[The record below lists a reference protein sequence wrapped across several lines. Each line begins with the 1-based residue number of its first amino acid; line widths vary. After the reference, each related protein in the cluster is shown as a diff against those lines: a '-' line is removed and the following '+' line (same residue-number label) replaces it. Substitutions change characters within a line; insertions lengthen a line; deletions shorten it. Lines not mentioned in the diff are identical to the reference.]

1 MTIKGKLYLIMA
13 VTVVGILAIGG
24 SSLIGMNF
32 VKGKLNVLTERSTPY
47 QLKTIELQRA
57 VQEHTSGLMKL
68 AAVETMAEFA
78 AAKGDIEKSQES
90 VVALSKDLASFTNA
104 ASSVAGVEQLSIITK
119 EMIAVTEAHLKSEEA
134 GRKAD
139 QLMKQK
145 LQQIAQKLRSLDS
158 SMRKTQTGSMS
169 QLSASNQG
177 VKKITQKM
185 RDVQNAGNALSE
197 VKQAVLEVAAAD
209 GKTGVVVATSKFN
222 AATRKLAS
230 SDMVKAD
237 PVAAK
242 PLLEGVA
249 DVKERVTGADGLIP
263 QKNSMIS
270 ALDDEKRKK
279 FAQTLAQTMQ
289 RMSQMTVVMGDII
302 EKAGEDF
309 ANEDSRFDASLKGA
323 DTASSI
329 LGVSSELI
337 AEGSEISRLIRDIF
351 TVTNEKE
358 LSATKAAMNAAFSRT
373 VALQAKVGGKKS
385 ARGDG
390 AAAVNSVIGSLNE
403 VRGLLLAKDGVADTI
418 EHLLAVK
425 KQSAD
430 LSAKL
435 REHVIA
441 QREEGKKGMT
451 TAQAEQEKAVKSVN
465 SVFRTNIA
473 TVSILGLAVL
483 IIGVLLSTLV
493 LRSIS
498 KPITEL
504 SQMAERFGGGD
515 FSGRL
520 DDKRKD
526 EFGALALHFN
536 VATAKLAEITQGLRS
551 AIADLNMGAK
561 DLAKS
566 SVELSNGAA
575 KQATESNQAAS
586 AMTEMA
592 QTIDDVARNAH
603 TAATESGNALAR
615 ATTGREVVGR
625 TVSGMEQIAASVR
638 DAAGVIEALGD
649 SSTKIGDI
657 ISTINDIA
665 DQTNL
670 LALNAA
676 IEAARAG
683 EAGMGFAVVADEVRR
698 LAQQTADAT
707 KEIATTIGQIQKDTE
722 RSVSA
727 MRQGTVKVEEGI
739 TLAHEAN
746 QSLEAIVEASGQSV
760 NVVNQIA
767 VAAEEQSAVAG
778 QVSHGVEQIAAIT
791 RDAETAADNISK
803 SAAHLNELAGEL
815 DRMAAWFRV

>member
-1 MTIKGKLYLIMA
+1 
-13 VTVVGILAIGG
+13 
-24 SSLIGMNF
+24 
-32 VKGKLNVLTERSTPY
+32 
-47 QLKTIELQRA
+47 

-68 AAVETMAEFA
+68 AAAQTIAEFS
-78 AAKGDIEKSQES
+78 AAKSDIEKSQE
-90 VVALSKDLASFTNA
+90 VVSGLSKDLASFTGTNT
-104 ASSVAGVEQLSIITK
+104 ASGVEQLEAITK
-119 EMIAVTEAHLKSEEA
+119 DMVTVTESRLKAEEA
-134 GRKAD
+134 GHKAD
-139 QLMKQK
+139 LLMKQK
-145 LQQIAQKLRSLDS
+145 LQQIAQKLRSLDN
-158 SMRKTQTGSMS
+158 SMRKTQSGSMS

-185 RDVQNAGNALSE
+185 RDVSNAGNALSE

-209 GKTGVVVATSKFN
+209 SKTGVVVASSKFN
-222 AATRKLAS
+222 VATRKLAG

-237 PVAAK
+237 PVAAR
-242 PLLEGVA
+242 PLLEGIT
-249 DVKERVTGADGLIP
+249 DVKERVIGADGLIP
-263 QKNSMIS
+263 QKS
-270 ALDDEKRKK
+270 AFLATPDDEKRKK
-279 FAQTLAQTMQ
+279 FTQTVAQTMQ
-289 RMSQMTVVMGDII
+289 RMAQMTVVMGDIV
-302 EKAGEDF
+302 EKAGDEF
-309 ANEDSRFDASLKGA
+309 THEDSRFDASLKGA

-351 TVTNEKE
+351 TVTNAKE
-358 LSATKAAMNAAFSRT
+358 LADTKAAMNAAFGRT
-373 VALQAKVGGKKS
+373 TALQSKVGGKKN
-385 ARGDG
+385 GKNDG
-390 AAAVNSVIGSLNE
+390 AAAVGGVIASLNE
-403 VRGLLLAKDGVADTI
+403 VRGLLLAKEGVADTI
-418 EHLLAVK
+418 DHLLTVK

-451 TAQAEQEKAVKSVN
+451 AAQGEQEKAVKSVN

-483 IIGVLLSTLV
+483 IIGVLLSGLV

-498 KPITEL
+498 KPIHEL
-504 SQMAERFGGGD
+504 SEMARRFGGGD

-526 EFGALALHFN
+526 EFGALAVNFN
-536 VATAKLAEITQGLRS
+536 AATAKLAEITQGLRR
-551 AIADLNMGAK
+551 AIADLNSGAQQ
-561 DLAKS
+561 LAKES
-566 SVELSNGAA
+566 GDLSAGAA
-575 KQATESNQAAS
+575 RQSSESTQAAS
-586 AMTEMA
+586 AMTEMT

-615 ATTGREVVGR
+615 ATSGREVVGR
-625 TVSGMEQIAASVR
+625 TVAGMEHIAASVR
-638 DAAGVIEALGD
+638 DASQVIEALGD

-657 ISTINDIA
+657 ISAINDIA

-698 LAQQTADAT
+698 LAQQTAEAT
-707 KEIATTIGQIQKDTE
+707 REIAATIGQIQKDTE

-727 MRQGTVKVEEGI
+727 MRQGTVKVDEGI

-746 QSLEAIVEASGQSV
+746 NSLAAIVEASGQSV
-760 NVVNQIA
+760 TVVNQIA
-767 VAAEEQSAVAG
+767 VAAEEQAAVAG

-803 SAAHLNELAGEL
+803 AAAHLNELAGEL
-815 DRMAAWFRV
+815 DRMAAWFKV

>member
-13 VTVVGILAIGG
+13 VTVIGILAIGG
-24 SSLIGMNF
+24 SSLVGMNF
-32 VKGKLNVLTERSTPY
+32 VRGKLNVLTERSTPY

-57 VQEHTSGLMKL
+57 IQEHTSGLMKL
-68 AAVETMAEFA
+68 AAAQTPAEFS
-78 AAKGDIEKSQES
+78 AAKSEIEKSQEA
-90 VVALSKDLASFTNA
+90 VTGLAKELASFTGTSTAGGVDQLA
-104 ASSVAGVEQLSIITK
+104 AITK
-119 EMIAVTEAHLKSEEA
+119 DMIAVTESRLKAEEA

-158 SMRKTQTGSMS
+158 SMRKSQTGSMS

-197 VKQAVLEVAAAD
+197 VKQSVLEIAAAD
-209 GKTGVVVATSKFN
+209 GKTGVVVASSKFN
-222 AATRKLAS
+222 VATRKLAG

-242 PLLEGVA
+242 PLMEGVT
-249 DVKERVTGADGLIP
+249 DVKDRVSGADGLIP
-263 QKNSMIS
+263 QKN
-270 ALDDEKRKK
+270 ALLAAPDDEKRKK
-279 FAQTLAQTMQ
+279 FTQTLAQTMQ
-289 RMSQMTVVMGDII
+289 RMAQMTVVMGDIV
-302 EKAGEDF
+302 EKAGDDF

-351 TVTNEKE
+351 TVSNPKE
-358 LSATKAAMNAAFSRT
+358 LADTKAAMNAAFGRAS
-373 VALQAKVGGKKS
+373 ALQAKVGGKKS
-385 ARGDG
+385 GKGNG
-390 AAAVNSVIGSLNE
+390 AAAVGSVVASLNE

-418 EHLLAVK
+418 DHLLTVK

-465 SVFRTNIA
+465 AVFRTNIA

-483 IIGVLLSTLV
+483 AIGVLLSGLV

-498 KPITEL
+498 KPISEL

-526 EFGALALHFN
+526 EFGALAVHFN
-536 VATAKLAEITQGLRS
+536 AATAKLAEITQGLRR
-551 AIADLNMGAK
+551 AIADLNMGAQELAHASG
-561 DLAKS
+561 DLSTGASRQS
-566 SVELSNGAA
+566 S
-575 KQATESNQAAS
+575 ESTQAAS

-592 QTIDDVARNAH
+592 QTIDDVAHNAH
-603 TAATESGNALAR
+603 TAASESGNALAR
-615 ATTGREVVGR
+615 ATTGREVVER
-625 TVSGMEQIAASVR
+625 TVTGMEHIAVSVR
-638 DAAGVIEALGD
+638 DAAIVIEALGN

-707 KEIATTIGQIQKDTE
+707 KEIAVTIGHIQKDTE
-722 RSVSA
+722 RSVTA
-727 MRQGTVKVEEGI
+727 MRQGTERVAEGI

-746 QSLEAIVEASGQSV
+746 DSLAAIVAASSQSV
-760 NVVNQIA
+760 TVVNQIA

-791 RDAETAADNISK
+791 CDAEIAAENISK
-803 SAAHLNELAGEL
+803 LATHLNELAGEL

>member
-1 MTIKGKLYLIMA
+1 MTIKSKLYLIMA
-13 VTVVGILAIGG
+13 VTVIGILAIGG

-32 VKGKLNVLTERSTPY
+32 VKSKLNVLTERSTPY

-68 AAVETMAEFA
+68 AAAQTAAEFNTA
-78 AAKGDIEKSQES
+78 RGEIVKSQES
-90 VVALSKDLASFTNA
+90 VSGLAKDLASFTGDG
-104 ASSVAGVEQLSIITK
+104 ASSGVEQLAAITK
-119 EMIAVTEAHLKSEEA
+119 DMIATTELRLKAEES
-134 GRKAD
+134 GRNAD
-139 QLMKQK
+139 LLMKQK

-158 SMRKTQTGSMS
+158 SMRKSQTGSMS

-185 RDVQNAGNALSE
+185 RDVQNAGTALSE

-209 GKTGVVVATSKFN
+209 GKTGVIVATSKFN
-222 AATRKLAS
+222 AATRKLAG

-237 PVAAK
+237 PTAAK
-242 PLLEGVA
+242 PLLEGVT

-263 QKNSMIS
+263 QKNAILAAS
-270 ALDDEKRKK
+270 DDEKRKK
-279 FAQTLAQTMQ
+279 FSQTLAQTMQ
-289 RMSQMTVVMGDII
+289 RMAQMTVVMGDIV

-309 ANEDSRFDASLKGA
+309 SSEDSRFDASLKGA
-323 DTASSI
+323 DSASSI

-351 TVTNEKE
+351 TVTSAKE
-358 LSATKAAMNAAFSRT
+358 LADTKAAMNAAFGRAT
-373 VALQAKVGGKKS
+373 ALQAKVGGKKNGKS
-385 ARGDG
+385 DG
-390 AAAVNSVIGSLNE
+390 ASAIGGVVASLNE
-403 VRGLLLAKDGVADTI
+403 VRGLLLAKDGVADSI
-418 EHLLAVK
+418 DHLITVK

-430 LSAKL
+430 LNAKL
-435 REHVIA
+435 RDHVTA

-483 IIGVLLSTLV
+483 IIGVLLSSLV

-520 DDKRKD
+520 DDNRKD
-526 EFGALALHFN
+526 EFGALAVHFN
-536 VATAKLAEITQGLRS
+536 IATAKLAEITQGLRR
-551 AIADLNMGAK
+551 AIADLSRGAQE
-561 DLAKS
+561 LATAS
-566 SVELSNGAA
+566 GELSTGAA
-575 KQATESNQAAS
+575 RQASESTQAAS
-586 AMTEMA
+586 AMTEMT

-603 TAATESGNALAR
+603 TAAAESGNALAR

-625 TVSGMEQIAASVR
+625 TVIGMEQIAASVR

-683 EAGMGFAVVADEVRR
+683 DAGMGFAVVADEVRR

-707 KEIATTIGQIQKDTE
+707 KEIASTIGHIQKDTE
-722 RSVSA
+722 QSVRA
-727 MRQGTVKVEEGI
+727 MRQGTERVAEGI

-746 QSLEAIVEASGQSV
+746 DSLAAIVQASNQSV
-760 NVVNQIA
+760 TVVNQIA
-767 VAAEEQSAVAG
+767 VAAEEQATVAG
-778 QVSHGVEQIAAIT
+778 QVSNGVEQIAAIT

-803 SAAHLNELAGEL
+803 AAARLNELAGEL
-815 DRMAAWFRV
+815 DRMAGWFRT

>member
-1 MTIKGKLYLIMA
+1 MSIKGKLYLIMA

-32 VKGKLNVLTERSTPY
+32 VKGKLNILTERSTPY

-68 AAVETMAEFA
+68 ASAQTTAEFTA
-78 AAKGDIEKSQES
+78 IKSEVEKSQEAVS
-90 VVALSKDLASFTNA
+90 TISKDLASFTG
-104 ASSVAGVEQLSIITK
+104 ASSSAGVEQLASITK
-119 EMIAVTEAHLKSEEA
+119 DMLAVTESRLKAEEA

-158 SMRKTQTGSMS
+158 SMRKSQGSSMS
-169 QLSASNQG
+169 QLSASNSG
-177 VKKITQKM
+177 VKQITS
-185 RDVQNAGNALSE
+185 RVQQVQTASAIMSE
-197 VKQAVLEVAAAD
+197 LRSAILEVAAAEN
-209 GKTGVVVATSKFN
+209 KTAITIANSKFT
-222 AATRKLAS
+222 AASRKLAGC
-230 SDMVKAD
+230 DFCKTELQL
-237 PVAAK
+237 AK
-242 PLLEGVA
+242 PIIEGNSDISTRVRGPEGLLET
-249 DVKERVTGADGLIP
+249 KKTLIAAP
-263 QKNSMIS
+263 T
-270 ALDDEKRKK
+270 DELRKSFSEK
-279 FAQTLAQTMQ
+279 LAQVMQ
-289 RMSQMTVVMGDII
+289 KLSQMTVLMGDAV
-302 EKAGEDF
+302 EK
-309 ANEDSRFDASLKGA
+309 ANEDYAQENSRFDSSLQGA
-323 DTASSI
+323 GSASSI

-351 TVTNEKE
+351 TVTNGKE
-358 LSATKAAMNAAFSRT
+358 LADTKAAMNAAFGRAT
-373 VALQAKVGGKKS
+373 ALQSKVGGKKNGK
-385 ARGDG
+385 GDG
-390 AAAVNSVIGSLNE
+390 AAAVGGVIASLNE

-418 EHLLAVK
+418 DHLLTAK

-435 REHVIA
+435 REHVNA

-451 TAQAEQEKAVKSVN
+451 SAQAEQEKAVKSVN
-465 SVFRTNIA
+465 AVFRTNIA
-473 TVSILGLAVL
+473 TVSILGLVVL
-483 IIGVLLSTLV
+483 VVGVLLSGLV

-498 KPITEL
+498 KPINEL

-520 DDKRKD
+520 DDLRKD
-526 EFGALALHFN
+526 EFGALAVHFN
-536 VATAKLAEITQGLRS
+536 TATAKLAEITQGLRR
-551 AIADLNMGAK
+551 AIADLNRGAQELALASN
-561 DLAKS
+561 DLS
-566 SVELSNGAA
+566 TGAA
-575 KQATESNQAAS
+575 RQSSESTQAAS

-603 TAATESGNALAR
+603 TAATESGNALSR
-615 ATTGREVVGR
+615 ATTGRAVVER
-625 TVSGMEQIAASVR
+625 TVTGMEHIAASVR

-707 KEIATTIGQIQKDTE
+707 KEIASTIGQIQKDTE
-722 RSVSA
+722 RSVNA
-727 MRQGTVKVEEGI
+727 MRQGTERVEEGI

-746 QSLEAIVEASGQSV
+746 QSLAAIVEASNQSV

-767 VAAEEQSAVAG
+767 VAAEEQATVAG

-815 DRMAAWFRV
+815 DRMAAWFRT

>member
-1 MTIKGKLYLIMA
+1 MSIKGKLYLIMA

-68 AAVETMAEFA
+68 AAAQTTADFA
-78 AAKGDIEKSQES
+78 TIKTEVEKSQEGVTTIS
-90 VVALSKDLASFTNA
+90 RDLASFTGANS
-104 ASSVAGVEQLSIITK
+104 ASGVEQLAAITRD
-119 EMIAVTEAHLKSEEA
+119 MVTVTESRLKAEDA

-145 LQQIAQKLRSLDS
+145 LQQISQKLRSLDS
-158 SMRKTQTGSMS
+158 SMRKSQGASMT
-169 QLSASNQG
+169 QLSVSNSG
-177 VKKITQKM
+177 VKQITNRVKLAQEA
-185 RDVQNAGNALSE
+185 NAILNELRSSI
-197 VKQAVLEVAAAD
+197 LEVAAATN
-209 GKTGVVVATSKFN
+209 KTALTIATSKFT
-222 AATRKLAS
+222 AASRKLTACGFCKTEV
-230 SDMVKAD
+230 ML
-237 PVAAK
+237 AK
-242 PLLEGVA
+242 PLIEGNADIGTRVRGPGGLLES
-249 DVKERVTGADGLIP
+249 KKT
-263 QKNSMIS
+263 MI
-270 ALDDEKRKK
+270 ATPNDELGMV
-279 FAQTLAQTMQ
+279 FESGLAQVMQ
-289 RMSQMTVVMGDII
+289 KLSQMTVIMSDTV
-302 EKAGEDF
+302 EN
-309 ANEDSRFDASLKGA
+309 ANDAYAQENSRFDSSLQGA
-323 DTASSI
+323 GSASSI

-351 TVTNEKE
+351 TASNTKE
-358 LSATKAAMNAAFSRT
+358 LTDTKAAMNAAFGRAMS
-373 VALQAKVGGKKS
+373 LQAQIGGKKNGKS
-385 ARGDG
+385 DG
-390 AAAVNSVIGSLNE
+390 AAAIGSVVASLNE

-418 EHLLAVK
+418 DHLLSVK
-425 KQSAD
+425 KQAAD

-435 REHVIA
+435 REHVMA

-483 IIGVLLSTLV
+483 IIGVLLSSLV

-498 KPITEL
+498 KPINEL

-520 DDKRKD
+520 DDNRKD
-526 EFGALALHFN
+526 EFGALAVHFN
-536 VATAKLAEITQGLRS
+536 AATAKLAEITQGLRR
-551 AIADLNMGAK
+551 AITDLNSGAQG
-561 DLAKS
+561 LAKAS
-566 SVELSNGAA
+566 GDLSIGAA
-575 KQATESNQAAS
+575 RQANESNQAAS
-586 AMTEMA
+586 AMTEMT

-603 TAATESGNALAR
+603 TAASESGNALAQ
-615 ATTGREVVGR
+615 ATTGRAVVER
-625 TVSGMEQIAASVR
+625 TVVGMEQIAASVR
-638 DAAGVIEALGD
+638 DAAGVIEALGE

-707 KEIATTIGQIQKDTE
+707 KEIASTIGKIQKDTE
-722 RSVSA
+722 RSVGA
-727 MRQGTVKVEEGI
+727 MRKGTERVSEGI
-739 TLAHEAN
+739 ILAHEAN
-746 QSLEAIVEASGQSV
+746 DSLAAIVAASSQSV

-778 QVSHGVEQIAAIT
+778 QVSNGVEQIAAIT

-803 SAAHLNELAGEL
+803 AAAHLNELAGEL
-815 DRMAAWFRV
+815 DRMAAWFKV